1 MTPLAAAYVATAA
14 ICLVVA
20 LQHLVLAFRVPERR
34 IHLLFAVAACG
45 VAGDA
50 FVSRAT
56 YGATHPQDFL
66 GLMPFG
72 ALFIVTTIV
81 ALSLFIA
88 LRTRAVRMWMV
99 VLVAILGIATVV
111 IDFTTGIAYVGPV
124 ELNHVTLFWG
134 ESIALPSGET
144 NPLRL
149 IADLTLIGF
158 LVVLL
163 DTTVRLVR
171 RGDRRAAWLIG
182 GSLVVYSLS
191 LFMIIPIDMG
201 RIHLPSLHTFAFLII
216 VAAMSWDL
224 ADELIRAAYL
234 SREVVAGER
243 RWRQLLD
250 DVQLL
255 AVRIDHEGRIVE
267 VNPHFSKVLGHE
279 NAEVQGREY
288 WGFVAPDRRENRREA
303 FFRAMDGD
311 PTLEVE
317 VPAIASDSSHKLVV
331 WRNVLL
337 RDRDGEIEGMLSVGA
352 DVTEQR
358 QSEEDRDRAL
368 AELET
373 SVAELE
379 VLRTKLEEENIYLKE
394 EVDSRSGHGEIVG
407 SSDALLY
414 VLHKMKQVAGTD
426 ATVLIQ
432 GETGVGKELVATS
445 IHKESDR
452 SAGSFLAVNCAAL
465 PPSLVESELFGHEKG
480 AFTGA
485 DRRRQGRFELA
496 DGGTLFLDEVGE
508 LPLDVQPKL
517 LRVLQEGEI
526 ERVGGTG
533 TLKVDVRL
541 IVATNRDLRREV
553 EAGRFREDLFYRLE
567 VYPITV
573 PPLRSRREDIAL
585 LVHHF
590 ARQLST
596 RHKVIIDEVP
606 QEVMRQLEAYHWPG
620 NIRELQNVIERAV
633 LTSSDGVLRLVGPL
647 DASPVD
653 SRVEATP
660 TDTRLR
666 TLQEVERDHLT
677 TVIRACGGQIAGAG
691 GAAEVLGLHPNTLR
705 SRLKK
710 HGIDLK
716 ELGDDS

>member
-1 MTPLAAAYVATAA
+1 LAY
-14 ICLVVA
+14 
-20 LQHLVLAFRVPERR
+20 RVPERR

-56 YGATHPQDFL
+56 YSATHAHEFL

-99 VLVAILGIATVV
+99 VSVAFLGIATVV
-111 IDFTTGIAYVGPV
+111 IDFSTGIAYVGPV

-158 LVVLL
+158 LGVLL
-163 DTTVRLVR
+163 DTTVRLIR

-191 LFMIIPIDMG
+191 LFMIIPVDMG
-201 RIHLPSLHTFAFLII
+201 WIHLPSLHTFAFLII

-224 ADELIRAAYL
+224 ADELIRASQL
-234 SREVVAGER
+234 SREVRAGER
-243 RWRQLLD
+243 RWRQLIG

-255 AVRIDHEGRIVE
+255 AARIDQNGCIVE
-267 VNPHFSKVLGHE
+267 INPYFETVLGHGIE
-279 NAEVQGREY
+279 DLRGREY
-288 WGFVAPDRRENRREA
+288 WTLI
-303 FFRAMDGD
+303 D
-311 PTLEVE
+311 PTKSEERRQAFAEAMAGNPTSEVE
-317 VPAIASDSSHKLVV
+317 VGAVARDSSIKRIV

-337 RDRDGEIEGMLSVGA
+337 RDSDGGIEGMLSIGA

-358 QSEEDRDRAL
+358 AAEGERDRVL
-368 AELET
+368 VELEST
-373 SVAELE
+373 VRELE
-379 VLRTKLEEENIYLKE
+379 SVRAKLEEENLYLKE
-394 EVDSRSGHGEIVG
+394 EIFSPTQHSEILG
-407 SSDALLY
+407 ASDAIQY
-414 VLHKMKQVAGTD
+414 VLHKIDQVAATD

-432 GETGVGKELVATS
+432 GETGVGKELVANA
-445 IHKESDR
+445 IHAESER
-452 SAGSFLAVNCAAL
+452 SNGPLLAVNCAAL
-465 PPSLVESELFGHEKG
+465 PSSLIESELFGHERG

-496 DGGTLFLDEVGE
+496 SGGTLFLDEVAE

-517 LRVLQEGEI
+517 LRALQEGTI
-526 ERVGGTG
+526 ERIGGSITID
-533 TLKVDVRL
+533 VDVRL
-541 IVATNRDLRREV
+541 IAATNRDLRAEV

-567 VYPITV
+567 VFPITV
-573 PPLRSRREDIAL
+573 PPLRDRREDIEV

-590 ARQLST
+590 T
-596 RHKVIIDEVP
+596 RTLAVRHHTEIKEIP
-606 QEVMRQLEAYHWPG
+606 TEVMRQLDGYDWPG
-620 NIRELQNVIERAV
+620 NVRELQNVIERAV
-633 LTSSDGVLRLVGPL
+633 LTSTDGVLRLAGPL
-647 DASPVD
+647 TARRGNDIEVQ
-653 SRVEATP
+653 E
-660 TDTRLR
+660 TRGRGFR
-666 TLQEVERDHLT
+666 TLNEVQHDHIVAVLA
-677 TVIRACGGQIAGAG
+677 ACDGQIAGSG
-691 GAAEVLGLHPNTLR
+691 GAAEILGVHANTLR

-710 HGIDLK
+710 
-716 ELGDDS
+716 LGVQPPK